1 MGQRCAEVSDPTI
14 PVIEAIRSKRLIA
27 FDYNGVR
34 RVVEPHTYGLDKW
47 QRKVLCAYQIETSG
61 GSDGWRTFVMAKA
74 SQLRLDPR
82 RFEQPRPG
90 YQHNDGAFT
99 QILAQL

>member
-1 MGQRCAEVSDPTI
+1 MSDPTI
-14 PVIEAIRSKRLIA
+14 PIIEAIRSKRLIA

-47 QRKVLCAYQIETSG
+47 QRKVLCAFQIEASGRIEASG

-90 YQHNDGAFT
+90 YQLNDGAFT

>member
-1 MGQRCAEVSDPTI
+1 MSDATI

-47 QRKVLCAYQIETSG
+47 QRKVLCAFQVEASGQNEASG

-74 SQLRLDPR
+74 SQLRLDQR